1 MSFQQ
6 TELSFAYPMADEEIP
21 IAVAVAVDK
30 NKSDTPE
37 NGGGKDEID
46 SREMRKSARREYH
59 KCIERKRRDRMR
71 ALYEELRVLTQ
82 LAEPTDKNAVLA
94 DAIKLIQTLKA
105 ETSML
110 EQQVFLKKKQRR
122 FG

>member
-59 KCIERKRRDRMR
+59 KCIERKRRYYIICGVERSMR
-71 ALYEELRVLTQ
+71 WLLTQ
-82 LAEPTDKNAVLA
+82 V
-94 DAIKLIQTLKA
+94 
-105 ETSML
+105 
-110 EQQVFLKKKQRR
+110 
-122 FG
+122 